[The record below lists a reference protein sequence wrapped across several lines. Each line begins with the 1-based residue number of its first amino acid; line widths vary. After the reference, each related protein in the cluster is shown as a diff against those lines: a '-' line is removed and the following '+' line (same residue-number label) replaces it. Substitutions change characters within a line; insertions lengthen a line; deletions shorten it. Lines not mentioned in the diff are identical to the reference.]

1 MWFPYPQYL
10 NKFIPLQLSTT
21 EFNSMNTIVPKN
33 IERYRSHYKES
44 DLWSKIKSVAKK
56 AGVKVIYA
64 ALLLYYVLQSP
75 DVSIADKA
83 KIYGALGYFILPV
96 DIIPDF
102 IPVAGYTDDL
112 GALLWALHAVT
123 SNITSEI
130 KAQAQSKLQEWFGE
144 VEEVELDI

>member
-1 MWFPYPQYL
+1 
-10 NKFIPLQLSTT
+10 
-21 EFNSMNTIVPKN
+21 MNTIVPKD
-33 IERYRSHYKES
+33 IERYRSRYNES

-83 KIYGALGYFILPV
+83 KIYGALGYFILPL

-112 GALLWALHAVT
+112 GALLWALNAVT
-123 SNITSEI
+123 SNITPEI
-130 KAQAQSKLQEWFGE
+130 KAQAQSKLQEWFGNVGE
-144 VEEVELDI
+144 VKLDL